1 MRTSEH
7 RKKQLVRLLR
17 RLRSSPRFNDEHD
30 EPRVGAL
37 IDRVKHR
44 LGYDQECYSTSAGE
58 AYARV
63 MWM

>member
-1 MRTSEH
+1 MISQH
-7 RKKQLVRLLR
+7 RKKQLDRLLR
-17 RLRSSPRFNDEHD
+17 RLRGCPKYWDEQE
-30 EPRVGAL
+30 EPRVIAL

-44 LGYDQECYSTSAGE
+44 LGYDQEGYSTPSGE